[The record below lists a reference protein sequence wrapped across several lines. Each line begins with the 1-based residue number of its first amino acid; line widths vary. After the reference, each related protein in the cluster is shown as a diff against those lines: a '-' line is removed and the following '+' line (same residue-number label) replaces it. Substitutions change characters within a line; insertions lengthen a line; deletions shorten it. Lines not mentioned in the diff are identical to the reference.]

1 MVQTQPISERI
12 GRLIKDRSALSRLIV
27 INTAIWLVINLLRV
41 AAYLFQTPASP
52 LEVLWISNIQEW
64 LAVPAGF
71 NLWISKPWTPF
82 TYMFLHIDFWHLFF
96 NMLWLYWFGKIFL
109 EFLSNR
115 KLVIVYILG
124 GLSGALV
131 FMLAFNFFPA
141 FETSLGHA
149 LALGASASVLAI
161 VIATVTMVPEY
172 TVNLMFIGQL
182 KIKYIA
188 LFTIALDVFML
199 RSSNAGGHFAHL
211 GGAIAG
217 LLYILAIRSK
227 LLSDVPRFPG
237 FKLFKRFRRRK
248 FKTVHTSSRPLTDD
262 EYNARKVQSQKRID
276 GILDKIAK
284 SGYKSLSEEEKE
296 FLFKFSNK

>member
-1 MVQTQPISERI
+1 MIQTQPISSSI
-12 GRLIKDRSALSRLIV
+12 GRFIKVRSALSRLVV
-27 INTAIWLVINLLRV
+27 INVAVWLGINLIRV
-41 AAYLFQTPASP
+41 VAYLFQTPDTP
-52 LEVLWISNIQEW
+52 LEEIWILNIQQW

-109 EFLSNR
+109 EFLSNG
-115 KLVIVYILG
+115 KMIVVYIIG
-124 GLSGALV
+124 GIAGAII

-141 FETSLGHA
+141 FSASLGSA
-149 LALGASASVLAI
+149 SALGASASVLAI
-161 VIATVTMVPEY
+161 VVATSMMVPEY
-172 TVNLMFIGQL
+172 TVNLLFVGQV

-188 LFTIALDVFML
+188 LITIALDIFML

-211 GGAIAG
+211 GGALAG

-227 LLSDVPRFPG
+227 LITGYFNLVNSKV
-237 FKLFKRFRRRK
+237 FRKFRKSK
-248 FKTVHTSSRPLTDD
+248 FKTVYTSPKPLTDE
-262 EYNARKVQSQKRID
+262 EYNVLKARHQKRID

-284 SGYKSLSEEEKE
+284 SGYKSLTEDEKE

>member
-1 MVQTQPISERI
+1 MSQTQPISDRI
-12 GRLIKDRSALSRLIV
+12 GRFIRDRSALSRLIV
-27 INTAIWLVINLLRV
+27 INSAIWLVINLIRV
-41 AAYLFQTPASP
+41 AAYLFQTPNTP
-52 LEVLWISNIQEW
+52 LEDTWLLKIQEW

-71 NLWISKPWTPF
+71 DLWISKPWTPV

-115 KLVIVYILG
+115 KLWTVYIIG
-124 GLSGALV
+124 GLAGALS

-141 FETSLGHA
+141 FETSLGYA

-161 VIATVTMVPEY
+161 VVATAMMVPDY
-172 TVNLMFIGQL
+172 TVNLILVGQV

-188 LFTIALDVFML
+188 LITIVLDVFML
-199 RSSNAGGHFAHL
+199 RSGNAGGHFAHL

-217 LLYILAIRSK
+217 MLYILAIRSK
-227 LLSDVPRFPG
+227 VMTGLPWIS
-237 FKLFKRFRRRK
+237 KLRINWKFRRSRL
-248 FKTVHTSSRPLTDD
+248 KTVHTSSRPLTDE
-262 EYNARKVQSQKRID
+262 EYNARRVQNQKRID

-284 SGYKSLSEEEKE
+284 SGYKSLTEEEKE
-296 FLFKFSNK
+296 ILFKFSNK

>member
-1 MVQTQPISERI
+1 MMHTQTFSERI
-12 GRLIKDRSALSRLIV
+12 GIFIKDRSALSRLIV
-27 INTAIWLVINLLRV
+27 INTGVWIGINLIRV
-41 AAYLFQTPASP
+41 VAYLFQTPDSP
-52 LEVLWISNIQEW
+52 LETLWVANIQNW

-71 NLWISKPWTPF
+71 DLWISKPWTLF

-124 GLSGALV
+124 GLFGGIV

-141 FETSLGHA
+141 FENSLGHA
-149 LALGASASVLAI
+149 LALGASASVLGI
-161 VIATVTMVPEY
+161 VVATVTMVPDY
-172 TVNLMFIGQL
+172 TVNLMFIGPL

-188 LFTIALDVFML
+188 LITIIIDVFML
-199 RSSNAGGHFAHL
+199 RSGNAGGHFAHL
-211 GGAIAG
+211 GGALAG
-217 LLYILAIRSK
+217 LMYILAIRSN
-227 LLSDVPRFPG
+227 
-237 FKLFKRFRRRK
+237 LFKGMPQFPWFNNFRSFRKTK
-248 FKTVHTSSRPLTDD
+248 FKTVHSSSRPLTDD
-262 EYNARKVQSQKRID
+262 EYNAQKAQKQKRID